1 MDNVVKIETPMTQ
14 GSSGLTPEEEI
25 KKHPKA
31 KVFYLGDPKNKDEQ
45 NDLDDYQKLLEELAD
60 GNAEKIT
67 SSGVWHNG
75 EFRVFVTWYE
85 IERVPTIP
93 PPKEEKKEEKI
104 EEEPE
109 KNEDGSI
116 KIKDEKDDKEGGKES
131 VRTNV
136 ESYESGA
143 K

>member
-1 MDNVVKIETPMTQ
+1 MDDVVKIETPMTQ

-45 NDLDDYQKLLEELAD
+45 NDLDDYQKLLVELAD
-60 GNAEKIT
+60 GKAEKIT

-85 IERVPTIP
+85 IERVPVIP
-93 PPKEEKKEEKI
+93 PPEEEKEEEIK
-104 EEEPE
+104 EEPE

-116 KIKDEKDDKEGGKES
+116 KEKSEDDKKGGKEGMRS
-131 VRTNV
+131 NV
-136 ESYESGA
+136 KSYDSGA